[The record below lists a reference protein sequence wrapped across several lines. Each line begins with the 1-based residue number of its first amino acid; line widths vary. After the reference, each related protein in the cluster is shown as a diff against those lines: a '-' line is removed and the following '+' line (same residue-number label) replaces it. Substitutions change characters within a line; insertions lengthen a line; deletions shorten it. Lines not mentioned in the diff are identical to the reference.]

1 MPYLKDTELVALIS
15 GVHLQTVLTVEI
27 FCAAGLRMPVEH
39 QYFTFFFLMFF
50 VFYQSTQLALHMNT
64 FKDFDCSRD
73 FCPKNLHAD
82 RHTAVVQ
89 HKLMQILSFR

>member
-39 QYFTFFFLMFF
+39 QYFTFFFIVLC
-50 VFYQSTQLALHMNT
+50 VLPVNSTGPTYEHIQG
-64 FKDFDCSRD
+64 F
-73 FCPKNLHAD
+73 
-82 RHTAVVQ
+82 
-89 HKLMQILSFR
+89 